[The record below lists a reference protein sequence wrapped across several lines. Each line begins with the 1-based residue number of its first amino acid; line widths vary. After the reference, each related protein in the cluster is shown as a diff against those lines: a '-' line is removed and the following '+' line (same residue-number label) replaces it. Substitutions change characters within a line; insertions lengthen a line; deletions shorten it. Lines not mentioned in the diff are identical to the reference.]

1 MTENYLQINNCE
13 GKCRMSSDLSR
24 LAMTVLQPG
33 YAGATLPDWMRGAL
47 DQGLGGVVLFARNHP
62 LDRAAREIRAHS
74 PDAIIAVDEEG
85 GTITR
90 FEVETGSSVPGNR
103 ALGVVNDVKLTERVA
118 RQIGRMLARAG
129 VSLDYA
135 PTADVNANPA
145 NPVIGVRS
153 FGPDPALVARHTAA
167 YVHGVQGAGV
177 AACAKHFPGHGDTT
191 TDSHLALPTVHA
203 TRDLLAER
211 DLPPFR
217 AAIEAGVR
225 SIMCGHLLVPALDPD
240 LPATLSRAA
249 LTELL
254 RGELGFDGM
263 LVTDAI
269 EMRAVAAMFGPGEI
283 AVRALAAGAD
293 AICAGLVTE
302 DGLYAIRDAI
312 VDAVRSGALPEDRL
326 AEAAA
331 RVRAVSTWYRAQ
343 ALLRDRAV
351 TEPDDQAGLEAAR
364 AALTVTGSAKLTGPP
379 LVVEV
384 NTRHSQA
391 VDQDHPTGVAAAMA
405 SVLPGTRRV
414 RLEPEG
420 DLPALG
426 DGPVVHVAHDAGR
439 HPGVRKRIA
448 EAVRECRGL
457 IVIDTGIPAEP
468 AGATHLATHGI
479 SRVSAKAAAEWLT
492 S

>member
-1 MTENYLQINNCE
+1 
-13 GKCRMSSDLSR
+13 
-24 LAMTVLQPG
+24 PG

-103 ALGVVNDVKLTERVA
+103 ALGVVNDVKLTDRVA
-118 RQIGRMLARAG
+118 RPIGPMRARAG

-177 AACAKHFPGHGDTT
+177 AACAKHFPCHGETT

-225 SIMCGHLLVPALDPD
+225 S
-240 LPATLSRAA
+240 
-249 LTELL
+249 
-254 RGELGFDGM
+254 
-263 LVTDAI
+263 
-269 EMRAVAAMFGPGEI
+269 
-283 AVRALAAGAD
+283 
-293 AICAGLVTE
+293 
-302 DGLYAIRDAI
+302 
-312 VDAVRSGALPEDRL
+312 
-326 AEAAA
+326 
-331 RVRAVSTWYRAQ
+331 
-343 ALLRDRAV
+343 
-351 TEPDDQAGLEAAR
+351 
-364 AALTVTGSAKLTGPP
+364 
-379 LVVEV
+379 
-384 NTRHSQA
+384 
-391 VDQDHPTGVAAAMA
+391 
-405 SVLPGTRRV
+405 
-414 RLEPEG
+414 
-420 DLPALG
+420 
-426 DGPVVHVAHDAGR
+426 
-439 HPGVRKRIA
+439 
-448 EAVRECRGL
+448 
-457 IVIDTGIPAEP
+457 
-468 AGATHLATHGI
+468 
-479 SRVSAKAAAEWLT
+479 
-492 S
+492 